1 MASHKRHLQ
10 SIFQQQADRL
20 SWLQQATIKCCK
32 KFSFQYNGLLYCGA
46 CILSSKATDSTPAIS
61 DKRDGKLFSQ
71 DTSQTLSLTES
82 TIKEY
87 KTATSRQQFGIDLV
101 WAQQFRSD
109 YYSTQAVVRL

>member
-10 SIFQQQADRL
+10 LIFQQQADRL

-32 KFSFQYNGLLYCGA
+32 KISFQYNGLLYCGA
-46 CILSSKATDSTPAIS
+46 CIFSSKATDSTPAIS

-71 DTSQTLSLTES
+71 DTWQTLLLTES

-87 KTATSRQQFGIDLV
+87 KTTINTLRQQLLLI
-101 WAQQFRSD
+101 
-109 YYSTQAVVRL
+109 